1 MNGVRRSFEM
11 KKSKN
16 HRPTRMFDRAALQII
31 TNISPQDRMY
41 LGNLDHYLN
50 VGMSAL
56 ECIENALF
64 IANKEVSDIK
74 KILDFSCGH
83 GRVMRVIKAGF
94 PDAKITACDR
104 DKDAVDF
111 CAKTFDASPIYA
123 SRRVSEINIDDSFDL
138 IFNGSLLTHLDSPLW
153 PQYIR
158 LFESLLAP
166 DGILIFT
173 VHGRLSI
180 DWLKE
185 GHRTYGLDEKRISK
199 IIRDYENEGFG
210 YANYSQM
217 NDYGISISSPSWVL
231 SCLEETNLRVMS
243 YMEHQWDNH
252 QDVIICTKN

>member
-1 MNGVRRSFEM
+1 M
-11 KKSKN
+11 KNSK
-16 HRPTRMFDRAALQII
+16 HRPTRIFDRNALRI
-31 TNISPQDRMY
+31 TTKISPNDKMY
-41 LGNLDHYLN
+41 HKGWDQYLY

-64 IANKEVSDIK
+64 ITNKEVSDIQ

-94 PDAKITACDR
+94 PDAKITACDM

-111 CAKTFDASPIYA
+111 CAKTFGASPICA
-123 SRRVSEINIDDSFDL
+123 SRRVSEININDSFDL
-138 IFNGSLLTHLDSPLW
+138 IFNGSLLTHLDGPLW

-158 LFESLLAP
+158 LFESLLAGN
-166 DGILIFT
+166 GILIFT

-180 DWLKE
+180 KILGE
-185 GHRTYGLDEKRISK
+185 GSTYGLDENGISK
-199 IIRDYENEGFG
+199 IIRDYENKGFG
-210 YANYSQM
+210 YANYPQM
-217 NDYGISISSPSWVL
+217 NDYGISVSSPSWVL
-231 SCLEETNLRVMS
+231 SCLEKTNLRVIS